1 MGSKSKSSFREVAI
15 IAYAQSPQV
24 RQERVLNEVEILMPE
39 INKALAEA
47 GMSMDDIDFVC
58 SGSCDYI
65 AGGAFSFVGAV
76 DALGATPCKM
86 ESHVEMDAAW
96 ALYEAWI
103 KIQAGEIKTALI
115 YGFGKSSVGQLPDV
129 LSQQLDPY
137 YLAPLWP
144 DSISLA
150 ALQASSLL
158 QSGRYN
164 ESDFAD
170 VVVESRCKAKSNN
183 NAQLAGDVSAAE
195 LLAAPYIASPLRRHD
210 CCPITDGASV
220 LIISEKSAIPGA
232 LLEGSGKRP
241 AMIRGMD
248 HRMEAHQLGLR
259 ALDDSVST
267 KQALAQVTLQSGF
280 AVNQYDIAE
289 LYAPFSPQTLILKD
303 ALGLSHSVDINPSG
317 GPLAGHIMM
326 CAGLDRFGMSFR
338 AMQTGNANTALCH
351 ATSGPCL
358 QHNLV
363 AALEAG

>member
-1 MGSKSKSSFREVAI
+1 MRDVAI
-15 IAYAQSPQV
+15 IGYSQSPQI
-24 RQERVLNEVEILMPE
+24 RQEKVLNEVEILMPE
-39 INKALAEA
+39 IDKALADA
-47 GMSMDDIDFVC
+47 GMTMSEIDFVC

-76 DALGATPCKM
+76 DSLGATPCKM

-129 LSQQLDPY
+129 MSQQLDPY

-144 DSISLA
+144 DTISLA
-150 ALQASSLL
+150 ALQANVLT

-164 ESDFAD
+164 ENDFAE
-170 VVVESRCKAKSNN
+170 VVVESRRKAKSND
-183 NAQLAGDVSAAE
+183 NAQLSGDYSAAD
-195 LLAAPYIASPLRRHD
+195 LLNAPYIATPLRAHD

-220 LIISEKSAIPGA
+220 LIMGDIDA
-232 LLEGSGKRP
+232 LPKTAGKRP
-241 AMIRGMD
+241 AVIRGMD

-259 ALDDSVST
+259 SLDQSISSA
-267 KQALAQVTLQSGF
+267 QAMEQIKSQSGI
-280 AVNQYDIAE
+280 AIDQYDMAE
-289 LYAPFSPQTLILKD
+289 LYAAFSPQTLILKD
-303 ALGLSHSVDINPSG
+303 ALGLSDAVDINPSG

-326 CAGLDRFGMSFR
+326 SAGLDRFGMTYR
-338 AMQTGNANTALCH
+338 AIQQGADRALVH

-358 QHNLV
+358 QHNLL
-363 AALEAG
+363 AAVEGV

>member
-1 MGSKSKSSFREVAI
+1 MREVAI
-15 IAYAQSPQV
+15 VGYAQSPQV

-39 INKALAEA
+39 IDKALADA
-47 GMSMDDIDFVC
+47 GMTMDEIDFVC

-137 YLAPLWP
+137 YMAPLWP

-150 ALQASSLL
+150 ALQASLLL
-158 QSGRYN
+158 QSGRYS
-164 ESDFAD
+164 EADFAN
-170 VVVESRCKAKSNN
+170 VVVESRRKAKSNN
-183 NAQLAGDVSAAE
+183 NAQLAGDYDVND
-195 LLAAPYIASPLRRHD
+195 LLTAPYIASPLRKHD

-220 LIISEKSAIPGA
+220 LIITEKSMIPK
-232 LLEGSGKRP
+232 SISSDDNKRP
-241 AMIRGMD
+241 VMIRGMD
-248 HRMEAHQLGLR
+248 HRMEVHQLGLR
-259 ALDDSVST
+259 KLDDSVSST
-267 KQALAQVTLQSGF
+267 QALAQVTAQSGIS
-280 AVNQYDIAE
+280 VDQYDIAE

-303 ALGLSHSVDINPSG
+303 ALGLSDSVDINPSG

-326 CAGLDRFGMSFR
+326 SAGLDRFGMAYR
-338 AMQTGNANTALCH
+338 ALKNGGGSGSSGATKALCH

-358 QHNLV
+358 QHNLI
-363 AALEAG
+363 AALEVC

>member
-1 MGSKSKSSFREVAI
+1 MREVAI
-15 IAYAQSPQV
+15 VGYAQSPQV

-39 INKALAEA
+39 IDKALADA
-47 GMSMDDIDFVC
+47 GMTMDEIDFVC

-137 YLAPLWP
+137 YMAPLWP
-144 DSISLA
+144 DTISLA
-150 ALQASSLL
+150 ALQANVLM

-164 ESDFAD
+164 ENDFAN
-170 VVVESRCKAKSNN
+170 VVVDSRRKAKSNS
-183 NAQLAGDVSAAE
+183 NAQLAGDLKASD
-195 LLAAPYIASPLRRHD
+195 LLTAPYIASPLRRHD

-220 LIISEKSAIPGA
+220 LIICEKSALPNN
-232 LLEGSGKRP
+232 GKRP

-248 HRMEAHQLGLR
+248 HRMEVHQLGLR
-259 ALDDSVST
+259 RLDDSVSST
-267 KQALAQVTLQSGF
+267 QALAQVTAQSGIS
-280 AVNQYDIAE
+280 VDQYDIAE
-289 LYAPFSPQTLILKD
+289 LYAPFSPQTLILRD
-303 ALGLSHSVDINPSG
+303 ALGLDDSVDINPSG

-326 CAGLDRFGMSFR
+326 SAGLDRFGMSYR
-338 AMQTGNANTALCH
+338 AIQNGVDRALCH

-363 AALEAG
+363 AAVEGV

>member
-1 MGSKSKSSFREVAI
+1 MTTNINSGLREVAI

-39 INKALAEA
+39 INKALADA
-47 GMSMDDIDFVC
+47 GLTMDEIDFVC

-115 YGFGKSSVGQLPDV
+115 YGFGKSSVGELPDV

-150 ALQASSLL
+150 ALQASLLL

-164 ESDFAD
+164 ERDFAN
-170 VVVESRCKAKSNN
+170 VVVDSRRKAKANN
-183 NAQLAGDVSAAE
+183 NAQLAGDVNAAD

-220 LIISEKSAIPGA
+220 LIISEKSAIPNAA
-232 LLEGSGKRP
+232 LAANGVRP
-241 AMIRGMD
+241 VMIRGMD
-248 HRMEAHQLGLR
+248 HRMEVHQLGLR
-259 ALDDSVST
+259 TLDDSLST
-267 KQALAQVTLQSGF
+267 KQAFAQVGSQSGI
-280 AVNQYDIAE
+280 AVGQYDFAE

-303 ALGLSHSVDINPSG
+303 ALGLGDKVDINPSG

-326 CAGLDRFGMSFR
+326 SAGLDRFGMSYR
-338 AMQTGNANTALCH
+338 AMQSGSANTALCH

-358 QHNLV
+358 QHNLI
-363 AALEAG
+363 AALEAF